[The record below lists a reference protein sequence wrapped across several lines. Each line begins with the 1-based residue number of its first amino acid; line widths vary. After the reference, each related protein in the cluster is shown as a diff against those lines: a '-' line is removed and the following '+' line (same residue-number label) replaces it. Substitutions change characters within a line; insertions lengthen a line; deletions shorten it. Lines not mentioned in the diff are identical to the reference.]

1 MAFDIGTVLRDM
13 LSAAGDVLKDE
24 APKVKQCLKAAV
36 EAEKDALEAIAKAR
50 IAKEI
55 SAKEM
60 QSQLADEKDA
70 LKAALLVC
78 QVKTKVAAQKAA
90 NAAAAVFATAVK
102 SALAA
107 I

>member
-1 MAFDIGTVLRDM
+1 MAFDIGAVLKDM

-36 EAEKDALEAIAKAR
+36 EAEKDALEDIAKAR
-50 IAKEI
+50 FAKEI
-55 SAKEM
+55 TAEEM
-60 QSQLADEKDA
+60 ESQLADEKDA

-78 QVKTKVAAQKAA
+78 EVKTKVAAQKAA
-90 NAAAAVFATAVK
+90 NAAVAVFTSAVK
-102 SALAA
+102 AALKV

>member
-1 MAFDIGTVLRDM
+1 MAFDISIVLKDM

-24 APKVKQCLKAAV
+24 APKVKQCLNAAV
-36 EAEKDALEAIAKAR
+36 EAEKDAFEAIAKAR

-55 SAKEM
+55 TAKEM

-70 LKAALLVC
+70 LRAALLVC
-78 QVKTKVAAQKAA
+78 QVETKVAAQKAA
-90 NAAAAVFATAVK
+90 NAAADVFSTAVK
-102 SALAA
+102 AALKV

>member
-1 MAFDIGTVLRDM
+1 MAFDIGAVLKDM

-24 APKVKQCLKAAV
+24 ALNVKQCLKAAI
-36 EAEKDALEAIAKAR
+36 EAEKDALDEIGKAR
-50 IAKEI
+50 LAKKI
-55 SAKEM
+55 TAKEM

-78 QVKTKVAAQKAA
+78 QVKSRMVAQKAA
-90 NAAAAVFATAVK
+90 NAAADVFANAVK
-102 SALAA
+102 AALKA